1 MKPASNALLTR
12 DEVAEI
18 SGMSEST
25 IKRQDDALQPAE
37 GPVGRNGK
45 PVPLYDVAALPA
57 DVQAKWAGT
66 EQRKVVEIAP
76 AEGGQ
81 LALALTV
88 PVGPNLSD
96 EDRAEATW
104 RFGVIEALVNRE
116 KFPMLHAQYPQ
127 TKDLLPVLA
136 AMHSRPGRA
145 ITTRTI
151 YRWLLAWQKGGLP
164 ALVRKDRADKGLPK
178 RLTDAARDLL
188 LSVAM
193 PRRGAYGALRVKEM
207 WRVYEEER
215 AWRAAHAGRA
225 MNDFEQDKYAQYL
238 DAENRLTAGAQL
250 PQISYETFRVWF
262 NRIPDMVKDLAR
274 SGNEAYR
281 NRQEIISHRD
291 IAAVEPMDYVVMDH
305 RRLDVFCLVKAPLPH
320 GRGSQD
326 GVCGWKLAR
335 PWLTAAIDMRTRKW
349 LAWAIVETP
358 SSDSIATCLK
368 RVFID
373 YGLPKSLYWDNGK
386 DFICEWFEGR
396 RRQQRTAGRV
406 GELDDAWRGV
416 LGTLGIRVHHA
427 IIRNA
432 RAKLIEPNFNR
443 VSNFDRQLPEWCGHK
458 PGARTESFNELVKEH
473 ERWAK
478 GERQTTPFRTIE
490 QIASLYNAAMRSL
503 NETALEGD
511 GMRKVTATGRGWMC
525 PNEAWELLIP
535 RVPRRDVP
543 LEVLHMC
550 FAKRKELT
558 VHNGEV
564 STTLAGQVYRYRM
577 ADHSLRL
584 MQLNGRTVDL
594 AYDPLDMGEAA
605 IYYEDRFFGL
615 ARCIELRRM
624 GEQAFVQDEKD
635 RRGARREIRK
645 AIEAIHRLAPVP
657 TPEERLARRAEVEP
671 DRDGSRRVTVPA
683 EIAGPVAEAADAAA
697 AEKDFSFAAAPVV
710 EKDERPAPEGDD
722 DFSFFSK

>member
-1 MKPASNALLTR
+1 M
-12 DEVAEI
+12 
-18 SGMSEST
+18 
-25 IKRQDDALQPAE
+25 
-37 GPVGRNGK
+37 
-45 PVPLYDVAALPA
+45 PLYDLVALPA
-57 DVQAKWAGT
+57 DVQAKWAAT

-76 AEGGQ
+76 ADTGQ

-116 KFPMLHAQYPQ
+116 KFPMLYAQYPK

-145 ITTRTI
+145 ITVRTI
-151 YRWLLAWQKGGLP
+151 YRWLLAWREGGLP

-193 PRRGAYGALRVKEM
+193 PRRGAYGALRVAEM

-215 AWRAAHAGRA
+215 AWRRAHAGRA
-225 MNDFEQDKYAQYL
+225 MGEFEQDKYAQYL
-238 DAENRLTAGAQL
+238 DEEHKLTAEAQL

-305 RRLDVFCLVKAPLPH
+305 RRLDVFCLVKKREA
-320 GRGSQD
+320 
-326 GVCGWKLAR
+326 GWMLAR

-386 DFICEWFEGR
+386 DFICEWFEGKR
-396 RRQQRTAGRV
+396 RRQRTAGRV
-406 GELDDAWRGV
+406 GELDPAWRGV

-473 ERWAK
+473 EAWAK

-490 QIASLYNAAMRSL
+490 QIASLYNAAMRGL
-503 NETALEGD
+503 NETPLEGD
-511 GMRKVTATGRGWMC
+511 GMRKVTATGHGWMC

-605 IYYEDRFFGL
+605 IYYEERFFGL

-645 AIEAIHRLAPVP
+645 AIEAVHHLAPVA

-671 DRDGSRRVTVPA
+671 DRDGSSRVTVPA
-683 EIAGPVAEAADAAA
+683 EIAGPVVEAADAAREEKGFQF
-697 AEKDFSFAAAPVV
+697 AETGQEACPTERRETAPAD
-710 EKDERPAPEGDD
+710 DE
-722 DFSFFSK
+722 FSFFSK